1 MKIETLML
9 VDLQGGSDISGTL
22 SKLHRCINISYFL
35 VILSHQTVSASCRT
49 INKKKQ
55 KLPAKMNQQGATR
68 AGIVS
73 GPCAGCTENET
84 METSMRTQFTVIQG
98 SLHKFI
104 ASGGSA
110 DRGSL

>member
-1 MKIETLML
+1 
-9 VDLQGGSDISGTL
+9 
-22 SKLHRCINISYFL
+22 
-35 VILSHQTVSASCRT
+35 
-49 INKKKQ
+49 
-55 KLPAKMNQQGATR
+55 MNQQGAAR

-73 GPCAGCTENET
+73 GPCAGCNENET

-104 ASGGSA
+104 ASGESA